1 MNAIAASVL
10 AEFRDLLRGR
20 NRGTVP
26 HPGTGT
32 ADLWL
37 AATFV
42 TVALLLYG
50 PLAVRL
56 AQGAFLDYWN
66 LGFDFDPAR
75 MVQTLAMADP
85 DPYGFKHPLVLL
97 WRPLA
102 WPFLAIGLTAKEAA
116 AMVMALLG
124 AGTVGMT
131 YLLFRTS
138 AIGRAE
144 ATALTVLFMVTG
156 SQIFTSL
163 IVDTYGPASFTIAFV
178 WLVAA
183 CRLADPARFR
193 RLRYLAALMALGNT
207 ITNVVQPAIAEVIVR
222 WREGGLWA
230 ALRRSIAFGFILAL
244 LAGLVMVI
252 VWHDDLWIAAQDPI
266 LALKHI
272 YWLRTKGERTGIGQV
287 LLTFFGFSFV
297 SPDYSWITLPE
308 GTNMRD
314 FRDYAFHSTGA
325 VAMPFWLAF
334 WAVGTIAAFVHR
346 QYRWLAAGVAGVLVF
361 NVLLHIDYQFRGSLY
376 IYCAHAHL
384 PAFILG
390 AGLAPWVAGTRLPR
404 GIYVAVVLLLAV
416 LVGIDNLSTA
426 WGFVTDFDT
435 VNIPNCPPPCTGVP
449 Q

>member
-10 AEFRDLLRGR
+10 AELRDLLRGR
-20 NRGTVP
+20 SRSTVP
-26 HPGTGT
+26 QPGTGA

-37 AATFV
+37 AAIFLA
-42 TVALLLYG
+42 VALLLYG
-50 PLAVRL
+50 LLAVRL

-85 DPYGFKHPLVLL
+85 DPYGFKHPLILL

-102 WPFLAIGLTAKEAA
+102 WPFLAIGMTAKVAA

-124 AGTVGMT
+124 AGTVSMT

-144 ATALTVLFMVTG
+144 AAALTVLFMVTG

-183 CRLADPARFR
+183 CRLADSARCR
-193 RLRYLAALMALGNT
+193 RLRYLAALMAFGTT
-207 ITNVVQPAIAEVIVR
+207 ITNVVQPAIAEVLVR
-222 WREGGLWA
+222 WRESGLRA
-230 ALRRSIAFGFILAL
+230 ALGRSIAFGIVLAL
-244 LAGLVMVI
+244 LAGLVVLI
-252 VWHDDLWIAAQDPI
+252 VWHADLWTAAHDPI
-266 LALKHI
+266 LSLKHI

-297 SPDYSWITLPE
+297 SPDYSWLMLPE
-308 GTNMRD
+308 GINMRD

-334 WAVGTIAAFVHR
+334 WTVGTVAGFAHR
-346 QYRWLAAGVAGVLVF
+346 QYRWLAAGVAGVLAF
-361 NVLLHIDYQFRGSLY
+361 NVLLHLDYQFRGSLY
-376 IYCAHAHL
+376 LYCAHSHL

-404 GIYVAVVLLLAV
+404 RIYIAVVLLLAV
-416 LVGIDNLSTA
+416 LVGIDNLTVASA
-426 WGFVTDFDT
+426 FVTDFDT
-435 VNIPNCPPPCTGVP
+435 VNIPNCPPPCAGGP